1 MDSLIGAEDGTKEN
15 RQLTLAAYVTPLLP
29 HKECRMTSKNV
40 ANARSVVTKMSSRE
54 IASITGKLHKN
65 VMADCRNV
73 FESLNLQSADFSADY
88 QDDKGRTYQEY
99 WLDQDLTMTLM
110 MGYSIPLRHKV
121 AKRWRQLEAGEAL
134 PLKSA
139 SGLVEFRQA
148 RTLKMTVEAVTN
160 LFDLMPNLAAEAKQC
175 AAASIINPIVGF
187 NAIPLPVIE
196 QHHYTAAEAGEIIG
210 VSANKIGRTANKH
223 GLKTQE
229 FGKFFI
235 DKSKHSDKQVEAF
248 RYNQAGI
255 DALRHLIH
263 GAQAA

>member
-1 MDSLIGAEDGTKEN
+1 
-15 RQLTLAAYVTPLLP
+15 
-29 HKECRMTSKNV
+29 MTSKNV
-40 ANARSVVTKMSSRE
+40 AKAGSVVTKMSSRE
-54 IASITGKLHKN
+54 IATLTGKQHKH
-65 VMADCRNV
+65 VLEDCRKM

-88 QDDKGRTYQEY
+88 QDERGRTYQEY

-134 PLKSA
+134 PSKSA

-160 LFDLMPNLAAEAKQC
+160 LFDLMPNLAAEARQC
-175 AAASIINPIVGF
+175 AAANIINPIVGF

-196 QHHYTAAEAGEIIG
+196 QHYYTAGDIADQLGCT
-210 VSANKIGRTANKH
+210 ANKIGRLANKH
-223 GLKTQE
+223 NLKTEQY
-229 FGKFFI
+229 GKFFL

-248 RYNQAGI
+248 RYNANGLE
-255 DALRHLIH
+255 ALRHLVH
-263 GAQAA
+263 GADVA